1 LAKPNLRSLTAPPAP
16 ASPAPPV
23 GIGTRN
29 ERSLHASLKQWYAQP
44 GDRFEVPL
52 GGYFI
57 DIVREEQLIE
67 IQTRNF
73 SAIGP
78 KLRRLLPRH
87 RVHLVF
93 PVAQEKWVV
102 QVSPC
107 GKHQL
112 SRRKSPRR
120 ESLLD
125 LFDELVR
132 IPDLM
137 GHPHFSLEV
146 LLIGEEE
153 VRCRDGKGSRRRKGI
168 SLQDR
173 RLLDVRQSVRYSR
186 QEDFLAVLPGGLPAP
201 FSNKELAVGLGVAVH
216 RAQKVSYCLRK
227 MGVLETGGKHRNE
240 LLFSLVG
247 AAETG

>member
-1 LAKPNLRSLTAPPAP
+1 MSAFPPP
-16 ASPAPPV
+16 ASPALPP

-29 ERSLHASLKQWYAQP
+29 ERSLHASLKKWYAQP
-44 GDRFEVPL
+44 GDRLEVPL

-78 KLRRLLPRH
+78 KLRRMLHRH

-107 GKHQL
+107 GQHRL

-120 ESLLD
+120 GSLLD

-132 IPDLM
+132 IPDVVS
-137 GHPHFSLEV
+137 HPHFSLEV

-153 VRCRDGKGSRRRKGI
+153 IRCRDGKGSRRRKGI

-173 RLLDVRQSVRYSR
+173 VLLDVRQQVCYSR
-186 QEDFLAVLPGGLPAP
+186 LEDFLAVLPAGLPAP
-201 FSNKELAVGLGVAVH
+201 FSNKELAQGLGVQVY
-216 RAQKVSYCLRK
+216 RAQKISYCLRK
-227 MGVLETGGKHRNE
+227 MGLLEVGGKHRNE
-240 LLFSLVG
+240 LLFSLTG
-247 AAETG
+247 AAGKG